1 MAAWLRL
8 GSAVVLACL
17 APAAWAAPIT
27 GTVTVGPTCSGAQL
41 DGPGCSQPLA
51 GARLRLTDAAG
62 ATVAETSADTRGQ
75 FAFDAAPGRYV
86 VQVVTQGK
94 LPRCPPTDATA
105 GGAALRID
113 CDSGRR

>member
-1 MAAWLRL
+1 MRARWRCA
-8 GSAVVLACL
+8 GVVLLTGL
-17 APAAWAAPIT
+17 AAAAWAAPIA
-27 GTVTVGPTCSGAQL
+27 GTVVVGPTCSGAQL

-51 GARLRLTDAAG
+51 GARLRLIDAAG
-62 ATVAETSADTRGQ
+62 ATVAETSADARGQ

-86 VQVVTQGK
+86 VQVVTQAK

>member
-1 MAAWLRL
+1 
-8 GSAVVLACL
+8 
-17 APAAWAAPIT
+17 
-27 GTVTVGPTCSGAQL
+27 
-41 DGPGCSQPLA
+41 
-51 GARLRLTDAAG
+51 
-62 ATVAETSADTRGQ
+62 
-75 FAFDAAPGRYV
+75 